1 MNELSELE
9 TQENV
14 SQNDINVI
22 LENISDVFL
31 SSAEKSFGYVNNKT
45 PVQIKKQPTW
55 YGSQCKIM
63 RRKWHNA
70 KYRYKHN
77 KNDTNKTTLKQA
89 SKAYKRTM
97 RQSYTKLK
105 KISG

>member
-9 TQENV
+9 TQESV

-31 SSAEKSFGYVNNKT
+31 SSAEKKIGYVNNKT
-45 PVQIKKQPTW
+45 PVQIKKKKQPTW
-55 YGSQCKIM
+55 HGPQCKIM

-77 KNDTNKTTLKQA
+77 KNDTNKTTLKKA

-97 RQSYTKLK
+97 
-105 KISG
+105 